1 MTFSLNV
8 YVLQETCAEC
18 FKKKDFVSLLRN
30 HPEPKQVLKSD
41 SHMEVEDIIGML
53 VSKNLLLRSGVVVK
67 RVHTAFFGKRLAANA
82 ISTRTQFIPVGV
94 FNLVVRV

>member
-1 MTFSLNV
+1 MTFFLNV
-8 YVLQETCAEC
+8 YVLRETRAEC

-53 VSKNLLLRSGVVVK
+53 VRKNLLLRSGFVVK
-67 RVHTAFFGKRLAANA
+67 RVDTTFLGK
-82 ISTRTQFIPVGV
+82 G
-94 FNLVVRV
+94 